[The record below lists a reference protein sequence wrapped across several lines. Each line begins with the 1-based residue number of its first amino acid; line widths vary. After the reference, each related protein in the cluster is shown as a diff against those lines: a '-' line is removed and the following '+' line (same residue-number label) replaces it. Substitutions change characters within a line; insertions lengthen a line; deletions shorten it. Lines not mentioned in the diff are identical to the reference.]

1 MCLKFAPY
9 ELPVERNLEG
19 SRLAQARLNIVSDY
33 KYQEAVH
40 PWGLLK
46 LPDKFWSRDP
56 DSAKNSVSS
65 NQQRKQHHL
74 NHAYHT
80 SQLLLFGRDQVVLT
94 GYEERFT
101 RVLFQDLADLH
112 EGTLV
117 SSPNTVL
124 EAQVGP
130 LIGRAINRTG
140 VLRLC
145 KCLRIDESRLRSLVE
160 RCGGG
165 SGTVVF

>member
-46 LPDKFWSRDP
+46 LLDKFWSRDP

-74 NHAYHT
+74 YHAYHT

>member
-140 VLRLC
+140 VIRLC